1 MVCLLFPTGRLHRP
15 QICVLREIRSMRL
28 PSPTSRTL
36 REINLS
42 FVALAWAVASPIVAL
57 YLRDAEILSR
67 VPWSTVGS
75 YWIVAVGFSVLAFLV
90 FRIDDE
96 IAHYFSVHGALD
108 IIKAV
113 AFAELA
119 TCIVIFVATP
129 LDGIPRSTP
138 IIHGLILATGLIAS
152 RMSLRI
158 RYGGDRSV
166 EDHLQC
172 GRIILIGANRFS
184 SYFIKLLNTYVPD
197 QQRIIALLDDSAA
210 TIGRAISGVRV
221 LGPPQHL
228 GAVIDEFVIHG
239 IRTEQVI
246 IAGESNLLD
255 PEVMRQ
261 VRRVCEDRQIK
272 LSFLHEMIG
281 ASVLRPASGAAAF
294 QAPSDKWSLPLP
306 SFFRWKRLI
315 DILGSLTLIVLL
327 FPILMAVA
335 LLVLLDVGAPILF
348 WQRRLGHKG
357 RSFHIYKFRTLRS
370 PFDSHGNPI
379 PEHSRLS
386 AIGQFL
392 RSTRVD
398 ELPQLINVFTG
409 DMSLIGPRPLLPED
423 QPSTTGLRLSVRP
436 GITGWAQINGGKL
449 VTAEEKG
456 KLDDW
461 YIRTASLWLDL
472 RIIVITLAVLLE
484 SNETSEEALADAEQ
498 AQNKNVAIGDKAPL
512 VVRAAASGPQ
522 T

>member
-1 MVCLLFPTGRLHRP
+1 
-15 QICVLREIRSMRL
+15 MRV

-36 REINLS
+36 RDINLS
-42 FVALAWAVASPIVAL
+42 YADVAWAVASPIVAL

-67 VPWSTVGS
+67 VPWSMVGS
-75 YWIVAVGFSVLAFLV
+75 YWVVAVGFSVLAFLV

-113 AFAELA
+113 AFAELSTCLVLFMA
-119 TCIVIFVATP
+119 TR

-138 IIHGLILATGLIAS
+138 IIHGLILAAGLIAS
-152 RMSLRI
+152 RMFLRLGH
-158 RYGGDRSV
+158 GGDRSV

-184 SYFIKLLNTYVPD
+184 SYFIKLLNAYAPD
-197 QQRIIALLDDSAA
+197 QQRIIGLLDGSVA

-228 GAVIDEFVIHG
+228 GAVIDEFVVHG

-255 PEVMRQ
+255 PEVMQQ
-261 VRRVCEDRQIK
+261 VRRVCDDRQIK

-281 ASVLRPASGAAAF
+281 ASVLRPASGTAAF
-294 QAPSDKWSLPLP
+294 QAPSDKWSSPLP
-306 SFFRWKRLI
+306 SYFRWKRLI

-327 FPILMAVA
+327 FPLLMAVA

-370 PFDSHGNPI
+370 PFDSHGSPI
-379 PEHSRLS
+379 PLQSRLS
-386 AIGQFL
+386 AVGRFL
-392 RSTRVD
+392 RSTRMD

-423 QPSTTGLRLSVRP
+423 QPSSTGVRLSVRP

-449 VTAEEKG
+449 ITAEEKE

-461 YIRTASLWLDL
+461 YIRNASLWLDL
-472 RIIVITLAVLLE
+472 RIIVTTLTVLLD
-484 SNETSEEALADAEQ
+484 SNEPSEEALADAQQ
-498 AQNKNVAIGDKAPL
+498 AQAKNVAIGDKNPL
-512 VVRAAASGPQ
+512 VVPAAASGRR

>member
-1 MVCLLFPTGRLHRP
+1 
-15 QICVLREIRSMRL
+15 MRL
-28 PSPTSRTL
+28 PPPTSRTL
-36 REINLS
+36 RKANLS
-42 FVALAWAVASPIVAL
+42 FVDIAWAVAAPIAAL

-67 VPWSTVGS
+67 VPWSMVGS
-75 YWIVAVGFSVLAFLV
+75 YWIVAAGFSVLAFLI

-96 IAHYFSVHGALD
+96 IAHYFSVHGTLD

-119 TCIVIFVATP
+119 TCVVLFVATR

-138 IIHGLILATGLIAS
+138 IIHGLILVTGLIAS
-152 RMSLRI
+152 RMFLRI
-158 RYGGDRSV
+158 GAGGEDR
-166 EDHLQC
+166 LQC

-184 SYFIKLLNTYVPD
+184 SYFIKLLNAYAPD

-210 TIGRAISGVRV
+210 TIGRTISGVRV

-228 GAVIDEFVIHG
+228 GAVIDEFVVHG

-246 IAGESNLLD
+246 IASESNLLD

-261 VRRVCEDRQIK
+261 VQRVCGDRQIK

-281 ASVLRPASGAAAF
+281 VSVLTPASGAAAF
-294 QAPSDKWSLPLP
+294 QAPSDKSSLPLP

-315 DILGSLTLIVLL
+315 DFVGSLILIVLL
-327 FPILMAVA
+327 FPLFTALA

-379 PEHSRLS
+379 SEHGRLS
-386 AIGQFL
+386 AIGRFL
-392 RSTRVD
+392 RSTRMD
-398 ELPQLINVFTG
+398 ELPQLINVFRG
-409 DMSLIGPRPLLPED
+409 DMSLVGPRPLLPED
-423 QPSTTGLRLSVRP
+423 QPSTTGVRLSVRP

-449 VTAEEKG
+449 VTAEEKE

-484 SNETSEEALADAEQ
+484 SHETSAEALADAEQ
-498 AQNKNVAIGDKAPL
+498 AQKKNVAIGDKAPL
-512 VVRAAASGPQ
+512 VVRAASGPR